1 MKTLLMRAFGRPQG
15 ILGRVGGAIMARSNR
30 EIASQ
35 VVERLDVKPGDRVLE
50 VDFGPGIAIQLIA
63 AKISSG
69 KVTGIDC
76 SEEMKSHATARNAAA
91 MSSGKVEL
99 RLGSVEALRF
109 NSDTF
114 DKALAINSMQVWPD
128 AVAGLR
134 EILRVLK
141 PGGIIALGFT
151 PYSGQAKQG
160 LTTALTAAGFAGPCM
175 LDIDRN
181 FAALAVKQ

>member
-1 MKTLLMRAFGRPQG
+1 M
-15 ILGRVGGAIMARSNR
+15 MARSNR

-35 VVERLDVKPGDRVLE
+35 VVERLDVQPGDRVLE
-50 VDFGPGIAIQLIA
+50 VGFGPGMAIQLIA

-76 SEEMKSHATARNAAA
+76 SEEMINQATARNAAA
-91 MSSGKVEL
+91 ISPGKVEL
-99 RLGSVEALRF
+99 RLGSVEALPF

-114 DKALAINSMQVWPD
+114 DKALAINSMQIWPD

-151 PYSGQAKQG
+151 PYSGQPKEG
-160 LTTALTAAGFAGPCM
+160 LTEVLTAAGFGGPCM
-175 LDIDRN
+175 LGMDRN
-181 FAALAVKQ
+181 FCALAIKP